1 MIIFIKNLKMHFDTL
16 SVHAGHMEDQIGSVT
31 SPIHLTTTFERDEAG
46 VIGGKGYIY
55 TRWDNPNR
63 RELELK
69 LALLEGGEEA
79 FAFPSGMSA
88 AMVLA
93 QSVLEPG
100 SHVIIPDDCYH
111 GIAHLIK
118 SMLPRWNISFTEV
131 DMEDAG
137 AIEKAI
143 LKNTRLLIIET
154 PSNPMLKITD
164 IARVC
169 GIAKSKGILVACD
182 NTWTTPLIQRPI
194 ELGADLVFHSSTKF
208 FGGHSDVLGGC
219 IIVRQ
224 KSEISVRIREYQTV
238 GGSVPSPFDCWLLN
252 RSLPTLSLRLERQ
265 TKNAGVIA
273 VFLASQPAIEAVY
286 YPGLPDH
293 PNYEVAKRQMNGMF
307 GSMISIG
314 IKGGEQKAIQFAS
327 GMKLFRHATSLG
339 GVESLVE
346 HRRTAEGN
354 TPRSPA
360 NLLRLSIGIE
370 YIDDLIED
378 LTNGLA
384 IIKS

>member
-1 MIIFIKNLKMHFDTL
+1 MHFDTL
-16 SVHAGHMEDQIGSVT
+16 SVHAGHVEDQFGSVMD
-31 SPIHLTTTFERDEAG
+31 PIHLTTTYERDEAG

-63 RELELK
+63 RGLENK

-88 AMVLA
+88 AMALAQTVLA
-93 QSVLEPG
+93 PE

-118 SMLPRWNISFTEV
+118 SMLPRWKISYTEV
-131 DMEDAG
+131 DMTDGA
-137 AIEKAI
+137 AIEQAI
-143 LKNTRLLIIET
+143 QKNTGLIIVET

-164 IARVC
+164 IAAVC
-169 GIAKSKGILVACD
+169 RIAKSKGIPVACD

-219 IIVRQ
+219 IIVN
-224 KSEISVRIREYQTV
+224 KKNELSLRIREYQTV

-252 RSLPTLSLRLERQ
+252 RSLSTLSLRLERQ
-265 TKNAGVIA
+265 MKNAEAIA
-273 VFLASQPAIEAVY
+273 GFLKSQPSVEQVY
-286 YPGLPDH
+286 YPGFTDH
-293 PNYEVAKRQMNGMF
+293 PNHAIAKQQMHGQY

-314 IKGGEQKAIQFAS
+314 VKGGEKSAIRLAGS
-327 GMKLFRHATSLG
+327 MKIFKHATSLG

-346 HRRTAEGN
+346 HRRSAEGN
-354 TPRSPA
+354 SPKSPA
-360 NLLRLSIGIE
+360 NLLRFSIGIE
-370 YIDDLIED
+370 YIDDLLAD
-378 LTNGLA
+378 LGEGFDHLKT
-384 IIKS
+384 

>member
-1 MIIFIKNLKMHFDTL
+1 MHFDTL
-16 SVHAGHMEDQIGSVT
+16 SVHGGHIEDQIGSVM
-31 SPIHLTTTFERDEAG
+31 SPIHVTTTFERDEAG
-46 VIGGKGYIY
+46 NIGGKGYVY

-63 RELELK
+63 HELEVK

-93 QSVLEPG
+93 QSVLEPET
-100 SHVIIPDDCYH
+100 HIVIPDDCYH

-118 SMLPRWNISFTEV
+118 SILPKWKIAYTEV
-131 DMEDAG
+131 DMSDATAVEN
-137 AIEKAI
+137 AIQ
-143 LKNTRLLIIET
+143 KNTRLIILET

-164 IARVC
+164 IRKICSV
-169 GIAKSKGILVACD
+169 AKANNILVACD
-182 NTWTTPLIQRPI
+182 NTWTTPLIQRPL

-219 IIVRQ
+219 IVI
-224 KSEISVRIREYQTV
+224 KKKNELAAKIREYQV
-238 GGSVPSPFDCWLLN
+238 IGGAVPSPFDCWLLN
-252 RSLPTLSLRLERQ
+252 RSLSTLSLRLERQ
-265 TKNAGVIA
+265 IKNAGAIA
-273 VFLASQPAIEAVY
+273 FFLKDQPGVEQVF

-293 PNYEVAKRQMNGMF
+293 PGHDIAARQMNGQF

-314 IKGGEQKAIQFAS
+314 VKGGEQQALRFAS

-339 GVESLVE
+339 GVESLIE
-346 HRRTAEGN
+346 HRRTAEGSA
-354 TPRSPA
+354 PRSPA
-360 NLLRLSIGIE
+360 NLLRLSVGIE

-378 LTNGLA
+378 LSGGFARLKT
-384 IIKS
+384 

>member
-1 MIIFIKNLKMHFDTL
+1 MITFIKNLKMHFDTL

-131 DMEDAG
+131 DMEDIP

-143 LKNTRLLIIET
+143 LKNTRLLIVET

-169 GIAKSKGILVACD
+169 SIAKSKGILVACD

-224 KSEISVRIREYQTV
+224 KNEISVRIREYQTV

-265 TKNAGVIA
+265 IKNAGAIA
-273 VFLASQPAIEAVY
+273 VFLASQPAVEAVY
-286 YPGLPDH
+286 YPGLPGH
-293 PNYEVAKRQMNGMF
+293 PNHDVAKRQMNGMF

-314 IKGGEQKAIQFAS
+314 IKGGEQKAVQLAS

-346 HRRTAEGN
+346 HRRSAEGN

-378 LTNGLA
+378 LAKGLA